1 MKKKSL
7 EILIAVA
14 ARRRWISFAAAWII
28 GLVSLIVP
36 DTTWV
41 EIPSF
46 VDWVLVAGAATSVIL
61 SFTLLV
67 HNQELSTLQTLALMS
82 SSLTATAAMVT
93 FQSLPD
99 VSPVRIMLLSVCT
112 CWQFAATFMELRDLV
127 ERGRVNVPQK
137 PN

>member
-7 EILIAVA
+7 EILFAVA
-14 ARRRWISFAAAWII
+14 SRRRWISFAAAWTI

-67 HNQELSTLQTLALMS
+67 RNQELSTLQTLALMS

-99 VSPVRIMLLSVCT
+99 VSPIRIMLLSVCT

-137 PN
+137 PQ

>member
-1 MKKKSL
+1 MKRRSL
-7 EILIAVA
+7 DILFALS
-14 ARRRWISFAAAWII
+14 ARRRLISFAAAWTI
-28 GLVSLIVP
+28 GLVSVIVP

-46 VDWVLVAGAATSVIL
+46 VDLILVAGAATSVIL

-67 HNQELSTLQTLALMS
+67 HHQEVSTLQTLALMS

-99 VSPVRIMLLSVCT
+99 VSPFRIMLLSVCT
-112 CWQFAATFMELRDLV
+112 CWQFVATFLELRTLV
-127 ERGRVNVPQK
+127 ERGRLNVPEKQ
-137 PN
+137 

>member
-1 MKKKSL
+1 MKRRSL
-7 EILIAVA
+7 GILFALS
-14 ARRRWISFAAAWII
+14 ARRRLISFAAAWII
-28 GLVSLIVP
+28 GLLSVIVP

-46 VDWVLVAGAATSVIL
+46 ANLILVAGTAASVIL

-67 HNQELSTLQTLALMS
+67 HHQEVSTLETLALMI

-99 VSPVRIMLLSVCT
+99 VSPMRILLLSVCT
-112 CWQFAATFMELRDLV
+112 CWQFVATFLELRDLV
-127 ERGRVNVPQK
+127 ERGRVNVPEK
-137 PN
+137 PQ